1 MLLVPKKHPLS
12 SRFYLFGLCQHPMS
26 DLLKKY
32 LFADRSIRIQSA
44 NLSQT
49 WSDAR
54 EHQKHPKVIEK
65 LLGELCAASVLLASN
80 LKFDGSLVLQIQG
93 DGPIALLVVEC
104 DSELRIRATVKLR
117 QEYAIKET
125 STFQEL
131 VNPNHSGH
139 FVVILDLKDRQ
150 EGQQAYQGIV
160 SLQGNSVAEVLE
172 NYMRN
177 SEQLDTYIRLAA
189 DDHKATGILLQRLP
203 ATGGIAVDKDKAEE
217 NWEKSGHFIQTITS
231 EEQLELSEDELI
243 HRLFWE
249 EQLLKTEE
257 DHAIQWYCSCSR
269 ERVADMLRMLGVA
282 EIDSILE
289 ERNGVDVSC
298 DYCGMPYHFDA
309 IECAQ
314 LFIPKD
320 KMSSEESSTEH

>member
-1 MLLVPKKHPLS
+1 MN
-12 SRFYLFGLCQHPMS
+12 

-49 WSDAR
+49 WLDGR
-54 EHQKHPKVIEK
+54 EHQHYPKVIEN
-65 LLGELCAASVLLASN
+65 LLGELCAASVLLSSN
-80 LKFDGSLVLQIQG
+80 IKFDGSLVLQIQG

-104 DSELRIRATVKLR
+104 DSELRVRATVKLR
-117 QEYAIKET
+117 QEFAIKEN
-125 STFQEL
+125 SSFQEL
-131 VNPNHSGH
+131 VNPNRSGH
-139 FVVILDLKDRQ
+139 FMVILDLNDRQ

-160 SLQGNSVAEVLE
+160 ALEGNSVAEVLE

-189 DDHKATGILLQRLP
+189 NDDKATGILLQRL
-203 ATGGIAVDKDKAEE
+203 AVTGGIGIDKDKAEE
-217 NWEKSGHFIQTITS
+217 NWQKAGHFIQTITHD
-231 EEQLELSEDELI
+231 EQLKLSEDELI

-257 DHAIQWYCSCSR
+257 DHPIQWYCSCNR
-269 ERVADMLRMLGVA
+269 ERVADMLRMLGTA
-282 EIDSILE
+282 EIESILSERE
-289 ERNGVDVSC
+289 EIDVSC
-298 DYCGMPYHFDA
+298 DYCGKPYKFDA

-314 LFIPKD
+314 LFVD
-320 KMSSEESSTEH
+320 KNKLSTQESSSEH